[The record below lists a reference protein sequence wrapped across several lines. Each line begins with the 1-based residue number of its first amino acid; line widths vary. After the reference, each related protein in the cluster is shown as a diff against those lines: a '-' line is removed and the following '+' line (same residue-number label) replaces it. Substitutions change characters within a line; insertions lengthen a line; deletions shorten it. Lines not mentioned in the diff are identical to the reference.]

1 MPKFEITPEQMVQI
15 ANDLKT
21 KIEEWNTSVKM
32 IYSYHQQL
40 EGSFEG
46 TAKAAWDKR
55 MEEDLPKYNKLSE
68 IMAEYAVS
76 INQSAV
82 NYNKADAEAADVI
95 KR

>member
-32 IYSYHQQL
+32 IYSYHQQM

-46 TAKAAWDKR
+46 TAKVAWDNR
-55 MEEDLPKYNKLSE
+55 MDEDLPKYNTLSK
-68 IMAEYAVS
+68 IMAEYAAS